1 MAIRVRSRVVRK
13 AKSALSR
20 PRRTLKTKSKLSPLE
35 HFSPDEVGVLERDAA
50 RQAKSE
56 SSWLS
61 MTTPPPG
68 EDRWSAVEEHLL
80 AKEQEHDHSERRWK
94 YFAK

>member
-1 MAIRVRSRVVRK
+1 MAIRVKKRVVRK
-13 AKSALSR
+13 AKAVVS
-20 PRRTLKTKSKLSPLE
+20 PRKTLKTKVKLRPSEHISPA
-35 HFSPDEVGVLERDAA
+35 EVGVLELQAA
-50 RQAKSE
+50 QQAKSE

-68 EDRWSAVEEHLL
+68 EDRWSAVEENLL
-80 AKEQEHDHSERRWK
+80 TKEREHDHSERRWK